1 MSHSQFNFKSSGVRT
16 DNRQFTTKK
25 THLRP
30 IGIKTPLES
39 DEGLFKTHTNPVAQI
54 ADNFRN
60 LIMTNNGERLGRYNF
75 GANLKA
81 VVFEYSNSPKL
92 ESVIIEAIIDVTQK
106 YIPLIEI
113 TNVNILEL
121 DINEKND
128 LNEFGV
134 ANLKLMVEYRV
145 PKFRSAML
153 GLEVDLK
160 FGG

>member
-39 DEGLFKTHTNPVAQI
+39 DEGFFKMHDNPVLQI

-60 LIMTNNGERLGRYNF
+60 LIMTNHGERLGRYNF

-81 VVFEYSNSPKL
+81 VVFEYSTNPKL
-92 ESVIIEAIIDVTQK
+92 ESVIIEAIIDVTQR

-113 TNVNILEL
+113 SNVNVLEL
-121 DINEKND
+121 DINEKNE
-128 LNEFGV
+128 LNRFGV
-134 ANLKLMVEYRV
+134 ANLKLLIEYKI
-145 PKFRSAML
+145 PKFKSKTL